1 MALPPPPSQPGG
13 MARSLREKAGRL
25 AAARQAR
32 GQAPGRDCYR
42 LLRRAAT
49 LEAAQSLA
57 RPGRCDLEQAARQLA
72 GALGALCPLRPDQ
85 LAFFGTGAPL
95 PVGLSGRQLTAA
107 LCHLACNSLLYGGPG
122 ARLCLKTGQAGGR
135 AYFYL
140 ADTGPGLAAQR
151 WFSPGLHPQEG
162 LGLAY
167 CRLAASRAGGALLGW
182 NRKGGAGGFSCLLAL
197 PLAQGACPPFSP
209 LFLPEDRFSPYL
221 IQLSPCCILP
231 D

>member
-72 GALGALCPLRPDQ
+72 GALGALCPCGRISWPFS
-85 LAFFGTGAPL
+85 APAPL
-95 PVGLSGRQLTAA
+95 
-107 LCHLACNSLLYGGPG
+107 C
-122 ARLCLKTGQAGGR
+122 
-135 AYFYL
+135 
-140 ADTGPGLAAQR
+140 R
-151 WFSPGLHPQEG
+151 WG
-162 LGLAY
+162 
-167 CRLAASRAGGALLGW
+167 
-182 NRKGGAGGFSCLLAL
+182 
-197 PLAQGACPPFSP
+197 
-209 LFLPEDRFSPYL
+209 
-221 IQLSPCCILP
+221 
-231 D
+231 